1 MQDILTSILRTD
13 RNNDLVIDDTELNR
27 LMLRLTMMPGFDFHQ
42 DRFLTVLRGRTK
54 ISNTTTKGDVSYS
67 IGEMMQ
73 VFRNLLDNS
82 IPDHENVFVLKPKQ
96 LLPPK

>member
-1 MQDILTSILRTD
+1 
-13 RNNDLVIDDTELNR
+13 
-27 LMLRLTMMPGFDFHQ
+27 MMPGFDFHQ

-54 ISNTTTKGDVSYS
+54 ISNTITKGVSYS

-82 IPDHENVFVLKPKQ
+82 IPDHENVFVLNPKQ